1 MGDSLLLQAFVYLA
15 AAVIA
20 VPIAKRLGL
29 GSVLGYLIA
38 GILIGPFVL
47 GLVGEE
53 GQDVMHFA
61 EFGVVM
67 MLFLVGLELQ
77 PSLLWRLRLP
87 ILGLG
92 GLQVTVT
99 TVVVMGIAMLFGFS
113 WPVALAIGMV
123 IALSST
129 AIVLQSLEEKNMM
142 SSESGQSAFSVLLFQ
157 DIAVIPMLAIFPIL
171 ATFVGADNHSENKQ
185 SESNSSNSHA
195 ADTSHDTT
203 NGEHIVD
210 AASHAHDAAHAT
222 TSLIATLPPWAQT
235 LAVLGAVAAVI
246 LIGLYLSRPVFRTI
260 ARTGIR
266 ELFTASALL
275 MVIGIALLMQLVGL
289 SPALGT
295 FLAGVVLANSEYR
308 HELESDIE
316 PFKGLLLGLFFM
328 AVGASIDFNLLLN
341 EPLLI
346 LGILLAMIIVKLVI
360 LLALGAIFKL
370 NFDQNLFFAF
380 SLAQVGEFA
389 FVLMSSANQVG
400 VLGTEITSP
409 ITAAV
414 ALSMGLTPLLMLLN
428 EKLIQPRFGTVEKVE
443 READVIEEENPV
455 IIAGFGDF
463 GSIAGRL
470 LMANNIGATVL
481 DVNPDRVDVLRRIGL
496 KVYYGDASRHDLLA
510 SAGAEKAKY
519 IILALEGSEQKLS
532 LVKTIKKHF
541 PHLEIFARAENRRD
555 AYRLHNAGVEHVYR
569 QNLDTSLRMGED
581 VMTRLGF
588 RAYQAKR
595 SAQTFQKLD
604 EQAMLELSQLR
615 GDREV
620 FINFARQSI
629 ADLEHVLRKDLDDQ
643 EVSNKERDAAWDT
656 ESLRKEFGN
665 LT

>member
-1 MGDSLLLQAFVYLA
+1 M
-15 AAVIA
+15 
-20 VPIAKRLGL
+20 
-29 GSVLGYLIA
+29 
-38 GILIGPFVL
+38 
-47 GLVGEE
+47 
-53 GQDVMHFA
+53 
-61 EFGVVM
+61 
-67 MLFLVGLELQ
+67 
-77 PSLLWRLRLP
+77 RLP

-92 GLQVTVT
+92 GLQVTIT
-99 TVVVMGIAMLFGFS
+99 TVVVMGIAMLFGFA
-113 WPVALAIGMV
+113 WPIALAIGMI

-142 SSESGQSAFSVLLFQ
+142 SSEAGQSAFSVLLFQ

-171 ATFVGADNHSENKQ
+171 ATFIGKDNHGADGTHSI
-185 SESNSSNSHA
+185 SDASHG
-195 ADTSHDTT
+195 
-203 NGEHIVD
+203 GEHVVTD
-210 AASHAHDAAHAT
+210 VAAHASDAAHAT
-222 TSLIATLPPWAQT
+222 TSLIATLPAWAQT
-235 LAVLGAVAAVI
+235 LAVLGAVIAVI
-246 LIGLYLSRPVFRTI
+246 IIGLYLSRPVFRTI
-260 ARTGIR
+260 AKTGIR

-328 AVGASIDFNLLLN
+328 AVGASIDFHLLITQ
-341 EPLLI
+341 PLLI
-346 LGILLAMIIVKLVI
+346 LGLLVGMIVIKLVI
-360 LLALGAIFKL
+360 LLALGSLFRL

-389 FVLMSSANQVG
+389 FVLLSSANQLG

-409 ITAAV
+409 LTAAV

-428 EKLIQPRFGTVEKVE
+428 EKLIQPRFGTIEKVE

-463 GSIAGRL
+463 GSITGRL
-470 LMANNIGATVL
+470 LMANNIGTTVL
-481 DVNPDRVDVLRRIGL
+481 DINPDRVDVLRRIGL

-519 IILALEGSEQKLS
+519 IILALEGGDQKLA
-532 LVKTIKKHF
+532 LVNTIKKHF
-541 PHLEIFARAENRRD
+541 PHLEVFARAENRRD
-555 AYRLHNAGVEHVYR
+555 AYRLHNAGVQHVYR

-581 VMTRLGF
+581 VLTKLGF

-604 EQAMLELSQLR
+604 EKAMLELSQLR
-615 GDREV
+615 GDQEV
-620 FINFARQSI
+620 FLNFARQSI
-629 ADLEHVLRKDLDDQ
+629 ADLELILKRDLDNPEEQ
-643 EVSNKERDAAWDT
+643 HKERDAAWDT
-656 ESLRKEFGN
+656 ESIRKEFAN
-665 LT
+665 IQ